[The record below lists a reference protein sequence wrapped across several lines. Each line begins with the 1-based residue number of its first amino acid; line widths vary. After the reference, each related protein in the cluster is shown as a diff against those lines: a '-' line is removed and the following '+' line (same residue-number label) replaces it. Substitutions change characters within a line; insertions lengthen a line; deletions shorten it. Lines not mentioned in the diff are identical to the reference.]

1 MFKIAKIFIIDDD
14 LDVVL
19 LFEQFLVIE
28 GHEVV
33 SKAFNGEEAVEI
45 FKQMSIKPNIIL
57 MDHRMPRKNGLEVT
71 REILQMN
78 PETKIIF
85 ISADHT
91 VKNKAFKL
99 GIMDFL
105 EKPID
110 LDTLITT
117 IENISSIK
125 NEAIGY

>member
-1 MFKIAKIFIIDDD
+1 
-14 LDVVL
+14 
-19 LFEQFLVIE
+19 
-28 GHEVV
+28 
-33 SKAFNGEEAVEI
+33 
-45 FKQMSIKPNIIL
+45 
-57 MDHRMPRKNGLEVT
+57 
-71 REILQMN
+71 MN
-78 PETKIIF
+78 PEIKIIF

-91 VKNKAFKL
+91 VKNKAFEL

>member
-57 MDHRMPRKNGLEVT
+57 MDHRMPIKNGLEAT

-91 VKNKAFKL
+91 VKNKAFEL